1 MTIEELTARVTRLEA
16 HQDVATTSDVLDV
29 RRDIASLAAGIGGD
43 LREIRTDL
51 ASVHTDLR
59 EIRTDLD
66 TMRGDIS
73 AIRRVL
79 ERGLFHWPW
88 ESRS

>member
-1 MTIEELTARVTRLEA
+1 MTIEDLAVRVTRLEA
-16 HQDVATTSDVLDV
+16 HQDVATKSDVLDV
-29 RRDIASLAAGIGGD
+29 RRDIASLATGIGGD

-51 ASVHTDLR
+51 AGLHT
-59 EIRTDLD
+59 EMAA
-66 TMRGDIS
+66 MRGDIS